1 MKSNIKVAITGGI
14 GSGKST
20 VSKYISDLGYPVFSC
35 DEIYKNIYAT
45 DGFQNQL
52 KEAFP
57 TCLKNGR
64 VDKGLLSQTVFSN
77 PSALQRLN
85 KLSHPIIMSELFSQ
99 MQTTNADVVFA
110 EVPLLMEEKLD
121 DDFDCVIVVMRDKE
135 KRIESICNRDKT
147 DRVDAESRIK
157 NQWDYDAPEN
167 KVKISQDKFFVIEN
181 NASQQELQARVEET
195 IAKLISI
202 MKQ

>member
-1 MKSNIKVAITGGI
+1 MKSKIKVAITGGI

-35 DEIYKNIYAT
+35 DAIYKTIYAT
-45 DGFQNQL
+45 EDFQNRL

-57 TCLKNGR
+57 ACVKNGR

-85 KLSHPIIMSELFSQ
+85 ALSHPIIMQELFSQ
-99 MQTTNADVVFA
+99 MHAVKTDVVFA
-110 EVPLLMEEKLD
+110 EVPLLMEENLD
-121 DDFDCVIVVMRDKE
+121 EDFDFVIVVLRDRE
-135 KRIESICNRDKT
+135 KRIEAICNRDQMS
-147 DRVDAESRIK
+147 REAAEARMN

-167 KVKISQDKFFVIEN
+167 SRRILQDKFIILEN
-181 NASQQELQARVEET
+181 NATEQHLQSNVKKIITELLS
-195 IAKLISI
+195 K
-202 MKQ
+202 

>member
-1 MKSNIKVAITGGI
+1 MRSIIKVAITGGI

-45 DGFQNQL
+45 DDFQNQL
-52 KEAFP
+52 SEAFP
-57 TCLKNGR
+57 ACVKNGR
-64 VDKGLLSQTVFSN
+64 VDKGLLAKIVFSD

-99 MQTTNADVVFA
+99 MQAANAGVVFA

-135 KRIESICNRDKT
+135 KRVEGICNRDKT
-147 DRVDAESRIK
+147 DRAKAESRIK
-157 NQWDYDAPEN
+157 NQWDYDSPEN
-167 KVKISQDKFFVIEN
+167 KQKLLQDKFFILEN
-181 NASQQELQARVEET
+181 NATEQHLQSNVK
-195 IAKLISI
+195 KLIDELI
-202 MKQ
+202 LKMKQ

>member
-1 MKSNIKVAITGGI
+1 MRSIIKVAITGGI

-45 DGFQNQL
+45 DDFQNQL
-52 KEAFP
+52 SEAFP
-57 TCLKNGR
+57 ACVKNGR
-64 VDKGLLSQTVFSN
+64 VDKGLLTKIVFSD

-99 MQTTNADVVFA
+99 MQAANAGVVFA

-135 KRIESICNRDKT
+135 KRVEGICNRDKT
-147 DRVDAESRIK
+147 DRVKAESRIK
-157 NQWDYDAPEN
+157 NQWDYDSPEN
-167 KVKISQDKFFVIEN
+167 KQKLLQDKFFILEN
-181 NASQQELQARVEET
+181 NATEQHLQSNVK
-195 IAKLISI
+195 KLIDELI
-202 MKQ
+202 LKMKQ

>member
-1 MKSNIKVAITGGI
+1 MKSKIKVAITGGI

-45 DGFQNQL
+45 DAFQNQL

-64 VDKGLLSQTVFSN
+64 VDKGLLSQTVFFN

-99 MQTTNADVVFA
+99 MQAANADVVFA

-121 DDFDCVIVVMRDKE
+121 DDFDFVIVVMRDKE

-147 DRVDAESRIK
+147 DRVNAESRIK

-181 NASQQELQARVEET
+181 NASQQELQASVEET